1 MTGAHSYSTNSTNF
15 KKMANLTQ
23 DNEIDTTST
32 TTSTTAQSSAVEMA
46 EVTTP
51 EDPELN
57 PL

>member
-32 TTSTTAQSSAVEMA
+32 TAQSSAVEMA